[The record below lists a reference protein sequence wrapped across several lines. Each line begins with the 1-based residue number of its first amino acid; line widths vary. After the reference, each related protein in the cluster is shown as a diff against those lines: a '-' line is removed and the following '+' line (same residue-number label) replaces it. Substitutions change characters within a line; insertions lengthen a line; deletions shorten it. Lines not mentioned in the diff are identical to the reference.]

1 MCAKNAGTGAS
12 AAAAS
17 AGALPLRTGRNGR
30 DISSD
35 QADSGSG
42 APSGETGSGSGAP
55 SDEAGSGSGAPSG
68 GAAAGGHST
77 GRTAPSGGAPSRPC
91 GSGADANRTGGQTE
105 KRPAGIPRGASVPRY
120 AVISHT
126 TGTPPTYR
134 QYFPMYAVPSA
145 VLAGSSARKQ
155 YRSAERSGA
164 FPSPMSIAFHSSSVP
179 F

>member
-1 MCAKNAGTGAS
+1 MCGYYTPCRRRRFC
-12 AAAAS
+12 
-17 AGALPLRTGRNGR
+17 ALWANVREKCGNGR
-30 DISSD
+30 VCGSSVGGSVTPSD
-35 QADSGSG
+35 GRERAGHIFGQAD
-42 APSGETGSGSGAP
+42 
-55 SDEAGSGSGAPSG
+55 SGSGAPSG
-68 GAAAGGHST
+68 GAAAGGYST
-77 GRTAPSGGAPSRPC
+77 GCTAPSGGAPSRPC
-91 GSGADANRTGGQTE
+91 GSGAGANRTGGQTE

-164 FPSPMSIAFHSSSVP
+164 FPSPTSIAFHSSSVP
-179 F
+179 L

>member
-17 AGALPLRTGRNGR
+17 AGALPPP
-30 DISSD
+30 SD
-35 QADSGSG
+35 RQERAGHIFGQAGS
-42 APSGETGSGSGAP
+42 ERGAP
-55 SDEAGSGSGAPSG
+55 SD

-126 TGTPPTYR
+126 AGTPPTYR

-164 FPSPMSIAFHSSSVP
+164 FPSPTSIAFHSSSVP
-179 F
+179 L